1 MVVVR
6 LFRANLRKLIRRPAT
21 WVTFLLLLA
30 LLVLIFVAVT
40 AAAKQTTR
48 PAEALASKAVITFP
62 AAYKGVL
69 SIILGIGGMLSV
81 TYGAAIAGSEWTW
94 GTLKAA
100 IARGEGRV
108 RYVVFGYAGVAAF
121 AIAGLLLA
129 FVLGVLAAMAGST
142 FLGISLSGMNDATAL
157 GQMPELLAR
166 GALAL
171 SMNAALGFAI
181 ATIARSQLAGIGVG
195 IGAYFAEG
203 IAGVFLPD
211 VIQWFPFAASS
222 AVVARTSTAAAGGG
236 GGGGFGGG
244 GAAGTTLDPNTAVI
258 VVIVWLV
265 AALVVASAWTE
276 RAEISG

>member
-1 MVVVR
+1 VVVVR

-40 AAAKQTTR
+40 AAARQTTR

-100 IARGEGRV
+100 VARGEGRV
-108 RYVVFGYAGVAAF
+108 RYVVLGYAGVAAF
-121 AIAGLLLA
+121 AIGGLLLA
-129 FVLGVLAAMAGST
+129 FVLGVLAAAAGST
-142 FLGISLSGMNDATAL
+142 FLGIPLSGMSNATAL
-157 GQMPELLAR
+157 GELPELLAR
-166 GALAL
+166 AALAL

-195 IGAYFAEG
+195 IGAYFAES

-222 AVVARTSTAAAGGG
+222 AVVARTSGSTG

-244 GAAGTTLDPNTAVI
+244 AGTTLDPNTAVI
-258 VVIVWLV
+258 VVIAWLV
-265 AALVVASAWTE
+265 VALVVASAWTE